1 LDDWRLKVSL
11 DIIEK
16 LRKQMSD
23 AEAEVQKVRKEM
35 RAQGRAAIEPVFKHF
50 LEENPDIAAIR
61 WEQYTPYFNDGE
73 ECHFRL
79 RQFCLEFT
87 DDFRSKHMNED
98 FDAQYA
104 EEEKWYEGE
113 AWYVSKESTYG
124 QSVLAKF
131 KAFENQ
137 IRDQSLF
144 YAIFGDHVR
153 VTATR
158 NGLSVDDYNDH
169 H

>member
-1 LDDWRLKVSL
+1 MSL
-11 DIIEK
+11 EIVTQ
-16 LRKQMSD
+16 LRKQMAD

-35 RAQGRAAIEPVFKHF
+35 QAKGQRALEPAFKEF

-87 DDFRSKHMNED
+87 EDFRSKHMSED
-98 FDAQYA
+98 FDAEDA
-104 EEEKWYEGE
+104 DEEKWYEGE
-113 AWYVSKESTYG
+113 AWYVSKESEHG
-124 QSVLAKF
+124 QAVLAKF
-131 KAFENQ
+131 KEFEKQ
-137 IRDQSLF
+137 IRDESLF
-144 YAIFGDHVR
+144 LAVFGDHVR
-153 VTATR
+153 VTATQK
-158 NGLSVDDYNDH
+158 GLSIDDYEDH